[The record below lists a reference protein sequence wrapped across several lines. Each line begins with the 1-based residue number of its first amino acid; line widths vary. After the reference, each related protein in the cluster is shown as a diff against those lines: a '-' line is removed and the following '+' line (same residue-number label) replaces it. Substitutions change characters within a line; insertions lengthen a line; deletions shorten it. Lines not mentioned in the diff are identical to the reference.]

1 MEKFAIELIYNSKQK
16 ELAIPVTLSANRKR
30 IVDCVGIID
39 TGATS
44 TMISEL
50 VAEELRLYPC
60 GEISVSG
67 VHGTNKSELYFLDI
81 VFGDFV
87 LFNHRVSGSTGDAGF
102 DILIGMD
109 ILSMGE
115 FEFVKTYGKQ
125 IFRFGIPAL
134 NDSKRSF

>member
-1 MEKFAIELIYNSKQK
+1 MEKFTIELIYNSKQK
-16 ELAIPVTLSANRKR
+16 ELAIPVTLSANGRR
-30 IVDCVGIID
+30 IVDCIGIID

-67 VHGTNKSELYFLDI
+67 VHGTNRSDLYFVDI
-81 VFGDFV
+81 AFGDYRIP
-87 LFNHRVSGSTGDAGF
+87 NHRVSGAKGNAGF

-115 FEFVKTYGKQ
+115 FEFVRFGGRQ
-125 IFRFGIPAL
+125 IFLFGIPAL
-134 NDSKRSF
+134 SGSERLF

>member
-1 MEKFAIELIYNSKQK
+1 MENFTIELIYQPKSK
-16 ELAIPVTLSANRKR
+16 ELAIPVTLSGNGRKM
-30 IVDCVGIID
+30 VDCIGIID

-44 TMISEL
+44 TMISEQ

-67 VHGTNKSELYFLDI
+67 VHGTNKSDLYFLDI

-87 LFNHRVSGSTGDAGF
+87 LSNHRVSGSTGDAGF

-115 FEFVKTYGKQ
+115 FEFVRFGGRQ
-125 IFRFGIPAL
+125 IFLFGIPAL
-134 NDSKRSF
+134 SGSERLF

>member
-1 MEKFAIELIYNSKQK
+1 MENFTIELIYRPKSK
-16 ELAIPVTLSANRKR
+16 ELALPVTLSANGRK

-44 TMISEL
+44 TMISESI
-50 VAEELRLYPC
+50 ARELDLYPC

-67 VHGTNKSELYFLDI
+67 VHGTDKSNLYFLDI

-87 LFNHRVSGSTGDAGF
+87 LPDHRVSGSSGDAGF

-109 ILSMGE
+109 ILTLGE
-115 FEFVKTYGKQ
+115 FEFVKINRLQ
-125 IFRFGIPAL
+125 IFRFGIPTL
-134 NDSKRSF
+134 SDSERLF

>member
-1 MEKFAIELIYNSKQK
+1 MGKFICELVYNPQSK
-16 ELAIPVTLSANRKR
+16 ELAIPVTLSGNGRK
-30 IVDCVGIID
+30 IVDCIGIID

-44 TMISEL
+44 TMISEQ

-60 GEISVSG
+60 GEVSVSG

-81 VFGDFV
+81 FFGDFV
-87 LFNHRVSGSTGDAGF
+87 LSNHRVSGSTGDAGF

-109 ILSMGE
+109 ILSLGE

-125 IFRFGIPAL
+125 FFRFGIPAL
-134 NDSKRSF
+134 SDSMRLF

>member
-1 MEKFAIELIYNSKQK
+1 MENFTIELIYQPKSK
-16 ELAIPVTLSANRKR
+16 ELAIPVTLLANGRK
-30 IVDCVGIID
+30 IVDCIGIID

-44 TMISEL
+44 TMVSEQ
-50 VAEELRLYPC
+50 VADALNLYPC

-67 VHGTNKSELYFLDI
+67 VHGTNKSELFFLDI

-87 LFNHRVSGSTGDAGF
+87 LPDHRVSGSTGDAGF

-115 FEFVKTYGKQ
+115 FEFVNIFGRQ
-125 IFRFGIPAL
+125 IFRWGIPDL
-134 NDSKRSF
+134 IGSKRLF

>member
-1 MEKFAIELIYNSKQK
+1 MEHFTIELIYQPKSK
-16 ELAIPVTLSANRKR
+16 ELAIPVTLSGNGRK
-30 IVDCVGIID
+30 IVDCIGIID

-44 TMISEL
+44 TMISEQ

-67 VHGTNKSELYFLDI
+67 VHGTNKSDLYFLDI
-81 VFGDFV
+81 AFGDFV

-109 ILSMGE
+109 ILSMGD
-115 FEFVKTYGKQ
+115 FEFVRFGGRQ

-134 NDSKRSF
+134 IGSERLF